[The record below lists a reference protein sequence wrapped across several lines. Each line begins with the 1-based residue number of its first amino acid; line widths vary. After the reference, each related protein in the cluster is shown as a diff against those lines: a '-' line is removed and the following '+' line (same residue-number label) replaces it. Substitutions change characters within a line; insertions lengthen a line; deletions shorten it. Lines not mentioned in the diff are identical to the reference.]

1 MTCIK
6 ICRWVVVCV
15 GGVRS
20 PEMRIQAPGPGMT
33 KPPRDRDVALAI
45 VRLVNVRA
53 LLFPPSSPSS
63 RMAGTG

>member
-1 MTCIK
+1 
-6 ICRWVVVCV
+6 
-15 GGVRS
+15 
-20 PEMRIQAPGPGMT
+20 MRIQAPGPGMT
-33 KPPRDRDVALAI
+33 KPLRDRDVALAI